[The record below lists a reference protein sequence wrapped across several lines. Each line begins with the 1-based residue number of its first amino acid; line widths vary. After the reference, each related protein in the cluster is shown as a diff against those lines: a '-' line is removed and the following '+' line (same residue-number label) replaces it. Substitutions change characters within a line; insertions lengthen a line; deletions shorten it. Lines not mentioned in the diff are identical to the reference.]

1 MQVETNGLNLRAM
14 GIYIVA
20 SAEGVEKIW
29 TPAGEGLDKYIGAD
43 RWNDDSGRPHRD
55 VVKFFDELFS
65 NAKNF
70 KSLSEVDAWANEYP
84 DEQMQDAWNNFFSDW
99 FDWFEEDVNIDDDEE
114 VRVHYSQVLKYLKLY
129 LQQHELVTT
138 TTTH

>member
-1 MQVETNGLNLRAM
+1 MRCLQML
-14 GIYIVA
+14 
-20 SAEGVEKIW
+20 
-29 TPAGEGLDKYIGAD
+29 
-43 RWNDDSGRPHRD
+43 
-55 VVKFFDELFS
+55 
-65 NAKNF
+65 KNF
-70 KSLSEVDAWANEYP
+70 KCLSEVDDWANEYP

-99 FDWFEEDVNIDDDEE
+99 FDWFEEDVNVDDDEE